1 MKNVQNLY
9 SLKVANFNPST
20 GSDLN
25 KPRMQRSLL
34 IFENSIKSRFT
45 KREYKHR
52 LKTFL
57 KFTGIEDYDTLANL
71 DSDSIQSFLEDYILD
86 MKVRGL
92 KSVTIKNY
100 LSGPKLFFD
109 MNRKFYHRKILAK
122 MIPEM
127 EKEGND
133 KPYTTEDIKIMLNT
147 TTIKRTKAMIHFF
160 ASTGA
165 RPNVLEDPVLRL
177 KHLHD
182 MPMGCKAVF
191 LYEGSREEY
200 WAFLTPEATISLEE
214 YMEERSQ
221 AGEIISPESPLFAN
235 RLSRFTKAGHLS
247 ATSSREIMANLIKKA
262 GIVRF
267 KTGERFDKAA
277 IYGFRKRFNT
287 TLKTNNGIN
296 YNIAEKLMA
305 HKNGLDGVYLKPT
318 REQCFAEFIKAIPE
332 LEIFHE
338 NVVLSKHD

>member
-9 SLKVANFNPST
+9 SIKVTDFNPST
-20 GSDLN
+20 ISSRN
-25 KPRMQRSLL
+25 KFRMQRSLL
-34 IFENSIKSRFT
+34 IFENSIKSRYT
-45 KREYKHR
+45 KKEYQHR
-52 LKTFL
+52 LRTFL
-57 KFTGIEDYDTLANL
+57 KFTEIKDYDTLASL
-71 DSDSIQSFLEDYILD
+71 DSDSIQSFLEDYILE
-86 MKVRGL
+86 MKARGL
-92 KSVTIKNY
+92 KPVTIKNY

-133 KPYTTEDIKIMLNT
+133 KPYTTDDIRAMLSAT
-147 TTIKRTKAMIHFF
+147 KLRRTRAMIHFF

-200 WAFLTPEATISLEE
+200 WAFLTPEAATALEQ
-214 YMEERSQ
+214 YMEERRQ
-221 AGEIISPESPLFAN
+221 AGEIITPQSPLFAN
-235 RLSRFTKAGHLS
+235 RLARYSKSGHLS
-247 ATSSREIMANLIKKA
+247 AITSREIMAHLVKKA
-262 GIVRF
+262 GIARL

-287 TLKTNNGIN
+287 TLKTNNDIN

-318 REQCFAEFIKAIPE
+318 REQCFAEFVKAIPE
-332 LEIFHE
+332 LTILPEIKE
-338 NVVLSKHD
+338 P